1 MDFFLIVLAVLLAF
15 AKLILVSLLIVAVWL
30 YIKDK
35 SPATTD
41 RITKTLKRERK

>member
-1 MDFFLIVLAVLLAF
+1 MDFIIIILAVLLAF
-15 AKLILVSLLIVAVWL
+15 TKLILVSLLIIAVWL

-41 RITKTLKRERK
+41 KITNTIKRERE